1 LDYPLLYDSNILMGI
16 IKLFALSLSNI
27 FLQSAYIILLR
38 CLEGMKANRIL
49 LAMIAA
55 VAIFATPSVLT
66 SPILAQTDTGTQGT
80 TDEEGGNQATT
91 GGGGADESPEALY
104 QEFET
109 CLTTAEGTEGFASED
124 DIITCFTDAGYTQG
138 IDDDNE
144 DEDDEEENED
154 NDEETNN

>member
-1 LDYPLLYDSNILMGI
+1 MGI

>member
-1 LDYPLLYDSNILMGI
+1 MGI

-38 CLEGMKANRIL
+38 CLEGIKANRIL

-91 GGGGADESPEALY
+91 GGGGGADESPEALY

-144 DEDDEEENED
+144 DEDDEENEDEDDEEENED

>member
-1 LDYPLLYDSNILMGI
+1 
-16 IKLFALSLSNI
+16 
-27 FLQSAYIILLR
+27 
-38 CLEGMKANRIL
+38 MKANRIL

-66 SPILAQTDTGTQGT
+66 SPILAQTDTETQGT

>member
-1 LDYPLLYDSNILMGI
+1 MGI

-27 FLQSAYIILLR
+27 FLQSTYIVILK
-38 CLEGMKANRIL
+38 CLERMKANRIL

-80 TDEEGGNQATT
+80 TDEEDGNQATT
-91 GGGGADESPEALY
+91 TEGGEAADDESPEALY
-104 QEFET
+104 EEFQT

-144 DEDDEEENED
+144 DEDDEENED